1 MSMSIDSGGGGLNNG
16 RLTSLSNRLNLK
28 QLVAIVINSSV
39 IFKSFSVA
47 VLVGYLLTHQPSV
60 VDYLAVVPG
69 KLLPPNMFVWTL
81 VTHSFIELR
90 FYELLADWFVLLL
103 FTKMLEP
110 MWGRLECLWFY
121 FVMTASVAVTTA
133 LIYFILF
140 AITFDELLLFN
151 R

>member
-1 MSMSIDSGGGGLNNG
+1 MSLIDPSAGGG

-28 QLVAIVINSSV
+28 QLLAIVINGSV

-47 VLVGYLLTHQPSV
+47 VLLGYVLAHHSTV
-60 VDYLAVVPG
+60 VDYLTVVPG
-69 KLLPPNMFVWTL
+69 KLLPPNLFLWTL
-81 VTHSFIELR
+81 VTHSFIELH

-110 MWGRLECLWFY
+110 MWGRLECLRFY
-121 FVMTASVAVTTA
+121 FIMTASVALTTA
-133 LIYFILF
+133 LVYFTLF
-140 AITFDELLLFN
+140 AITFNELLLFN